1 MKRFLLVIIC
11 FVLLFSQCD
20 NPDNKNVASQEND
33 SHINNMSSAILNSQD
48 PDETE
53 NLSIKDKLK
62 SIIMSEKEGLRQ
74 ELKEEICKDPEFIR
88 KNGPPPEQYADY
100 CTAMERLETLLAK
113 MSGDSVEDAEYLA
126 EVDVIEKHIQE
137 IDPDGL
143 CFRYDES
150 IRMSET
156 EFGLRA
162 YYTGENS
169 PYKDGIDESN
179 AGFYP
184 DIAEAYISSAW
195 PQGMVWYALSKA
207 CVTGHFVVEGTE
219 THSLYE
225 FYTSE
230 EVEKE
235 IALGGRDSFEDHY
248 FMIEV
253 TECYWGDYEKGDLI
267 AFAPR
272 SLGKELQEDIKQGK
286 EWFFFLGE
294 DGEKY
299 HISYNGKEYQ
309 TMSTRTHAIFR
320 ITDGKVSSISR
331 YRDFTQY
338 NGNTPEELA
347 LAMLRIR
354 EKYRYMVYETT

>member
-1 MKRFLLVIIC
+1 MVCLI
-11 FVLLFSQCD
+11 
-20 NPDNKNVASQEND
+20 
-33 SHINNMSSAILNSQD
+33 
-48 PDETE
+48 ET
-53 NLSIKDKLK
+53 
-62 SIIMSEKEGLRQ
+62 
-74 ELKEEICKDPEFIR
+74 
-88 KNGPPPEQYADY
+88 
-100 CTAMERLETLLAK
+100 
-113 MSGDSVEDAEYLA
+113 
-126 EVDVIEKHIQE
+126 
-137 IDPDGL
+137 
-143 CFRYDES
+143 
-150 IRMSET
+150 
-156 EFGLRA
+156 
-162 YYTGENS
+162 
-169 PYKDGIDESN
+169 
-179 AGFYP
+179 
-184 DIAEAYISSAW
+184 
-195 PQGMVWYALSKA
+195 

-331 YRDFTQY
+331 YRGFTQY